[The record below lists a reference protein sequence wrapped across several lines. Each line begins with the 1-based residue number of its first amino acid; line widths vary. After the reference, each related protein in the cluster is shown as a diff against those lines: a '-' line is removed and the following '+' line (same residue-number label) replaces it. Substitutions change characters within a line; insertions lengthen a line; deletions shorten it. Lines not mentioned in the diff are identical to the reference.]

1 MGGEGLNIKAHCTMK
16 YFGIIRKRVLEAY
29 LMELE
34 IACNKMLSRKK
45 HDINVSWMGFWK
57 RKGTSIIGPAGGS
70 RLSD

>member
-1 MGGEGLNIKAHCTMK
+1 MGGEGLNIKAHCRMK

-45 HDINVSWMGFWK
+45 
-57 RKGTSIIGPAGGS
+57 T
-70 RLSD
+70 